1 MHDFECNAWLWHS
14 AACVWEWGDAVALVA
29 DDAAVLAIVIVR
41 EQQQRRHL
49 AAWFSWNARRQR

>member
-1 MHDFECNAWLWHS
+1 VAFRSLR
-14 AACVWEWGDAVALVA
+14 VEWGDTVALVA

-49 AAWFSWNARRQR
+49 AACFSWNARRQR